1 MLSLKTGREFAVI
14 VGPKGKVVEVLAI
27 HERDKVFLEEDPEL
41 RTTLEKY
48 GTITQSDDPERL
60 VTSFT
65 LNEGYTLR
73 AVPGSLKRG
82 NEQSCSQRCGKAG
95 SGKSFWTAAYVA
107 AYHHRYPQN
116 RIFYV
121 S

>member
-1 MLSLKTGREFAVI
+1 
-14 VGPKGKVVEVLAI
+14 
-27 HERDKVFLEEDPEL
+27 VFLEEDPEL
-41 RTTLEKY
+41 RPTLEKY

-73 AVPGSLKRG
+73 AVPGLFKKR
-82 NEQSCSQRCGKAG
+82 ERAESSPERCWQGRL
-95 SGKSFWTAAYVA
+95 GKSFWTAAYVA

-121 S
+121 SLNRIAAILATNRCSRRSRSRRCSSRSP